1 MALGWWRPLGE
12 VRLCLSAHRFE
23 KVSCASCIRGSIL
36 IQCSV
41 MSTGS
46 ENEME
51 NAAIV
56 LETIRAVEERD
67 AAKLFNLYHED
78 V

>member
-1 MALGWWRPLGE
+1 
-12 VRLCLSAHRFE
+12 
-23 KVSCASCIRGSIL
+23 
-36 IQCSV
+36 